1 MGIRGLTSFIKKY
14 APEAITSH
22 SFNYFKGS
30 IIAIDTSI
38 LLYKFRYSNNN
49 PNAHINGFLNKCLC
63 YIKNGILPVFILDG
77 KPPPEKDIVINKRTK
92 QRMKIENR
100 IEELKKNINSD
111 NKIETIHRINK
122 LNKQIITVT
131 KEHHNE
137 SKELLNSLG
146 FSVIHSPGEA
156 ESICAFLQRENI
168 VNFTYSDDTDV
179 LALGCKK
186 VLRSNTKNNSF
197 IVIDLEKVLEK
208 LQMTLDEFIDLCILC
223 GCDYCPTI
231 PKLNSNDAYELIK
244 RYKSIEKVL
253 EENNT
258 YDIPKHFNYERAR
271 NIFKDTI
278 SIKISEDF
286 NKIPEIDEEKFTTF
300 LSSKK
305 YKKKYIK
312 SYIKKF
318 RDTKEFYLPKVKSN
332 SSISSMESYF
342 S

>member
-1 MGIRGLTSFIKKY
+1 MGIRGLTSLIKKY

-49 PNAHINGFLNKCLC
+49 PNSHINGFLNKCLC

-77 KPPPEKDIVINKRTK
+77 KPPPEKDTVLTKRTK
-92 QRMKIENR
+92 QRMRIENR
-100 IEELKKNINSD
+100 IEELRKNINNE
-111 NKIETIHRINK
+111 NKLETIHRINK
-122 LNKQIITVT
+122 LNRQIIKVT

-156 ESICAFLQRENI
+156 EAICAFLQKENI

-197 IVIDLEKVLEK
+197 IVIDLEKVLETI
-208 LQMTLDEFIDLCILC
+208 QINLDEFIDLCILC

-231 PKLNSNDAYELIK
+231 PKLNYDDAYALIK
-244 RYKSIEKVL
+244 KYKSIEKVL
-253 EENNT
+253 EENKT
-258 YDIPKHFNYERAR
+258 YDVPKNFNYKRAR
-271 NIFKDTI
+271 NIFKDNI
-278 SIKISEDF
+278 SITITKNF
-286 NKIPEIDEEKFTTF
+286 NKIPEIDEEKFTKF
-300 LSSKK
+300 LSNKK

-312 SYIKKF
+312 NYIKKF
-318 RDTKEFYLPKVKSN
+318 RDTKQFYLPTVKSN